1 MVETLVGD
9 GTPASVQ
16 GTGELASVAGPMSP
30 VTTADGEMYWIDGDT
45 GILRRRLPADESID
59 CPLWIDCASVVPSS
73 ERFTPM
79 GLTTLVASDG
89 GMLYALDAMAGRW
102 FVSLPKV
109 GQAS

>member
-1 MVETLVGD
+1 VVETLVGD

-59 CPLWIDCASVVPSS
+59 CPLWIDCASVVPGS

-89 GMLYALDAMAGRW
+89 GMLYALDAMAGALVRIT
-102 FVSLPKV
+102 P
-109 GQAS
+109 